1 MNIEV
6 LTLCEYTQTI
16 GDKLNVLGAFNTFVT
31 ENMPIHHTFSIVVK
45 FRYDRSEFGEK
56 HIKFRIESPSGKKM
70 IDNVMASVDIKKI
83 NDPFLSVS
91 LSINVNN
98 ILFDEYGTFHVYVE
112 TDGNTFDIPLYVKK
126 KE

>member
-16 GDKLNVLGAFNTFVT
+16 GDKLNILGAFNTFIA
-31 ENMPIHHTFSIVVK
+31 EKLPINYTFSIVVR

-56 HIKFRIESPSGKKM
+56 HIKFRIESPSGKKI
-70 IDNVMASVDIKKI
+70 IDDLMASVDIKKI

-91 LSINVNN
+91 LSVNVNN
-98 ILFDEYGTFHVYVE
+98 ITFSEYGIFHVYVE
-112 TDGNTFDIPLYVKK
+112 TDGNTFDVPLYVKK
-126 KE
+126 E

>member
-16 GDKLNVLGAFNTFVT
+16 GDKLNILGAFNTFVA
-31 ENMPIHHTFSIVVK
+31 EKLPINYAFSIVVR

-56 HIKFRIESPSGKKM
+56 HIKFRIESPSGKKI
-70 IDNVMASVDIKKI
+70 IDDLMASVDIKKI

-91 LSINVNN
+91 LSVNVNN
-98 ILFDEYGTFHVYVE
+98 ITFGEYGIFHVYVE
-112 TDGNTFDIPLYVKK
+112 TDGSTFDVPLYVKK
-126 KE
+126 E